1 MRHGTRGDRTA
12 NTPGRGGV
20 SEMSYF
26 FSKQYAKE
34 KYIERGYS
42 QENVGQVGHL
52 GMHLPPGVGG
62 GVA

>member
-1 MRHGTRGDRTA
+1 M
-12 NTPGRGGV
+12 GV
-20 SEMSYF
+20 MSEMSYF

-42 QENVGQVGHL
+42 QEKVGQVGHL

-62 GVA
+62 GAA